1 MDSFY
6 FASAMM
12 LLLSVNFLT
21 LSLGAEFR
29 LKSKIIGAA
38 SVFVIVQL
46 LLFMIGWGLARLL
59 LPMLA
64 GHETLLLHSILLF
77 TGLKRIVRAFTV
89 KKQARN
95 FQLVH
100 IFDVMGV
107 STAVATDAMIFGLA
121 FGMITPNPVNLIFIL
136 AALTFFMG
144 VTGIY
149 LRSKKLRTNTGMA
162 SELLS
167 GLFILVINIFILFT

>member
-1 MDSFY
+1 MESVY
-6 FASAMM
+6 FSSAMM

-21 LSLGAEFR
+21 LSLGAEFH
-29 LKSKIIGAA
+29 LKSKVIGAA
-38 SVFVIVQL
+38 SVFVIVQI

-59 LPMLA
+59 LPMLT

-107 STAVATDAMIFGLA
+107 SAAVATDAMIFGLA
-121 FGMITPNPVNLIFIL
+121 FGMMTSNPVNLIFIL

-149 LRSKKLRTNTGMA
+149 LRHKKERAGA
-162 SELLS
+162 GRAAEFLS
-167 GLFILVINIFILFT
+167 GLFILAINIFILIT

>member
-1 MDSFY
+1 MDSVY
-6 FASAMM
+6 FTTAMM
-12 LLLSVNFLT
+12 FLLSVNFLT

-46 LLFMIGWGLARLL
+46 ILFMIGWGLARLL
-59 LPMLA
+59 LPMLT

-107 STAVATDAMIFGLA
+107 SAAVATDAMIFGLA
-121 FGMITPNPVNLIFIL
+121 FGMITASPVNLIFIL

-144 VTGIY
+144 ITGIY
-149 LRSKKLRTNTGMA
+149 LRSKKARTNTGMV
-162 SELLS
+162 SEFLS
-167 GLFILVINIFILFT
+167 GLFILIINIFILLT